1 MHYIFSKFMLDE
13 FRENVPTHVN
23 TIMIRMLNITSIPWL
38 KIILQNF
45 LFLQKV
51 PPILLQNI
59 SGRE

>member
-23 TIMIRMLNITSIPWL
+23 TIMIRRLNITSIPWL

-51 PPILLQNI
+51 LPILL
-59 SGRE
+59 